1 MTIKQLIEQYQKR
14 ILVANDK
21 KSVTAE
27 IIKVI
32 NNLTYTESNLPI
44 SVEDKKRI
52 LTSLRQEVIT
62 ESHEI
67 FAQDN
72 KEHLALIDQAIKMLG
87 GK

>member
-27 IIKVI
+27 IILKEI

-44 SVEDKKRI
+44 SVEDQKR
-52 LTSLRQEVIT
+52 SLKLVYGR
-62 ESHEI
+62 
-67 FAQDN
+67 
-72 KEHLALIDQAIKMLG
+72 K
-87 GK
+87 

>member
-14 ILVANDK
+14 ILIANDK

-27 IIKVI
+27 IIKEI

-44 SVEDKKRI
+44 SVEDKKKI
-52 LTSLRQEVIT
+52 LTGLRQEVIT
-62 ESHEI
+62 ESHEF

-72 KEHLALIDQAIKMLG
+72 KEHLELIDQAIKMLG

>member
-27 IIKVI
+27 IIKEI

-67 FAQDN
+67 FAQYN
-72 KEHLALIDQAIKMLG
+72 KEHLELIDQAIKMLG

>member
-27 IIKVI
+27 IIKEI

-44 SVEDKKRI
+44 IVEDKKRI

-72 KEHLALIDQAIKMLG
+72 KEHLELIDQAIKMLG